1 MRYVHRGVLYAKD
14 ALRDGGVRR
23 VKHVFRYDLSPLFAR
38 LDDPVKQVPVLDG
51 ATRRVT
57 FTAAPRC
64 YRVPV
69 RLRVRSADGTRE
81 ERATLVLHKRGLDRL
96 DFETGR
102 PAALET
108 GVLPT

>member
-1 MRYVHRGVLYAKD
+1 M
-14 ALRDGGVRR
+14 
-23 VKHVFRYDLSPLFAR
+23 F
-38 LDDPVKQVPVLDG
+38 DG

-69 RLRVRSADGTRE
+69 RLRVRSAEGTRD

-102 PAALET
+102 GVELET